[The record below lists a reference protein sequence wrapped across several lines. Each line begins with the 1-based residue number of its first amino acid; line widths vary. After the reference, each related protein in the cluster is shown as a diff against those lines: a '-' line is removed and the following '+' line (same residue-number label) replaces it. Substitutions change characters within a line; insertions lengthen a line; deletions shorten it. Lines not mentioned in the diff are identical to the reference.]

1 VARPRA
7 GSRRYFVTLSAADA
21 ERLEAYAAS
30 VERRPTTVAAELLL
44 AGLEA
49 ATGEAEGELA
59 AARRRIA
66 ELERQLEAVFSAHRP
81 PEPSPCRGPR
91 WEWPMAELL
100 ADRAWW
106 ERWLPRLGELLG
118 RDLPASAN
126 GRGTGLDVRGYVDI
140 LGHLLPPV
148 GAVTW
153 HSPDYPRAATESGLP
168 PARAQVWEP
177 VVRHVAVAL
186 CALERCA
193 EEGADPQ
200 LRLDCAE
207 RITGPWVRVLR
218 NLVGEGQVEQ
228 LPKLPL

>member
-1 VARPRA
+1 MPRPRA
-7 GSRRYFVTLSAADA
+7 GSRRYFITLSAAAA

-49 ATGEAEGELA
+49 ATGEADAELA

-66 ELERQLEAVFSAHRP
+66 ELERQLEAVFSSHRP
-81 PEPSPCRGPR
+81 PEPPPCRGPR

-100 ADRAWW
+100 ADHAWW

-118 RDLPASAN
+118 RDLPASAS
-126 GRGTGLDVRGYVDI
+126 GRGAGLDERGYVDV
-140 LGHLLPPV
+140 LGHLLPPI
-148 GAVTW
+148 GGVTW
-153 HSPDYPRAATESGLP
+153 RSPDYPRAAAAEAGLP
-168 PARAQVWEP
+168 SARSQVWEP

-193 EEGADPQ
+193 EEDADPQ
-200 LRLDCAE
+200 LRLECAE
-207 RITGPWVRVLR
+207 RIIGPWVRVLR
-218 NLVGEGQVEQ
+218 NLVGDGQVEP
-228 LPKLPL
+228 LP